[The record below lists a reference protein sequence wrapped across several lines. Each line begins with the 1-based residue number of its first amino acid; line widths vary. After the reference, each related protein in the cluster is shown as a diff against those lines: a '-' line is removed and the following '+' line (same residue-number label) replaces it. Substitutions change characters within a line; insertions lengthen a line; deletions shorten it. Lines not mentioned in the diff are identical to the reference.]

1 MTRGNEI
8 YVGSLPLIFQP
19 NLLPSGLS
27 VVNRGAGN
35 PWGQISYSSCRVRCC
50 WGTDQQERACLRK
63 PWLYLRKKWCILNKY
78 NFNVAIA

>member
-35 PWGQISYSSCRVRCC
+35 PWGQISYSSC
-50 WGTDQQERACLRK
+50 ACRNFFWDRFLKELRQK
-63 PWLYLRKKWCILNKY
+63 AQSGNQA
-78 NFNVAIA
+78 F

>member
-1 MTRGNEI
+1 MIRGNEI

-35 PWGQISYSSCRVRCC
+35 PWGQIGYSSYRVCC
-50 WGTDQQERACLRK
+50 C
-63 PWLYLRKKWCILNKY
+63 
-78 NFNVAIA
+78 

>member
-27 VVNRGAGN
+27 VVKRGAGN
-35 PWGQISYSSCRVRCC
+35 PWGQISYSSSR
-50 WGTDQQERACLRK
+50 TLLLR
-63 PWLYLRKKWCILNKY
+63 Y
-78 NFNVAIA
+78 